1 MIPPRHNADFVAHME
16 DVLEVYK
23 RPLDDKYPVVCM
35 DERPQQL
42 IAETRRAIAARG
54 GRIERYDY
62 EYERC
67 GTVALFLFVQP
78 LAAWRKVSVR
88 KQRTKVD
95 WALEMEQL
103 LEEDFPDAAQLILV
117 CDNLNTHKPGSLY
130 EAFEPHKARHLAKRL
145 RIHYTPKHGS
155 WLNVAE
161 IELSAMSRQC
171 LDRRIATRQQFTRE
185 TQLWCKDRNRTQ
197 TGVDW
202 QFTTEDARVK
212 LRHLYPQYLS

>member
-1 MIPPRHNADFVAHME
+1 MKLSTKGFSQGLPGVMKI
-16 DVLEVYK
+16 VL
-23 RPLDDKYPVVCM
+23 
-35 DERPQQL
+35 
-42 IAETRRAIAARG
+42 I
-54 GRIERYDY
+54 
-62 EYERC
+62 
-67 GTVALFLFVQP
+67 LFLFVQP
-78 LAAWRKVSVR
+78 LAAWRKVNVR

-95 WALEMEQL
+95 WALEIQQL
-103 LEEDFPDAAQLILV
+103 LEEDFPDAARLILV

-130 EAFEPHKARHLAKRL
+130 EAFEPRKARRLAKRL

-171 LDRRIATRQQFTRE
+171 LDRRIATRQQLTRE

-212 LRHLYPQYLS
+212 LRHLYPQYLIDYVLAPTRRTPLQKLRQETQI